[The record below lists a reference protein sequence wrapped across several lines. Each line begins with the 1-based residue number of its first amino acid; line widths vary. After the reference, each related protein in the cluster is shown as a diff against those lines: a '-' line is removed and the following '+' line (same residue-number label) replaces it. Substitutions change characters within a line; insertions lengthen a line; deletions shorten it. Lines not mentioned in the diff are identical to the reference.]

1 MPPTPAPQPSLL
13 IVGGGVGGLAC
24 ALAVAQTG
32 RPVHLLEQAPA
43 FGEVGAGIQLAP
55 NATAVLDRLGVLD
68 ALSRDAVF
76 PNRLVLMDAVAGT
89 PITALDVGASFRERY
104 EHPYL
109 VAHRVDLHR
118 VLLDACREHALITL
132 ETAKTVTA
140 VEDLIDRARV
150 TCADGSAYEAA
161 ALVGADG
168 LSSTI
173 RRLLSDDEPICSQYV
188 AYRGTLPMTQATEHA
203 DIDDVVM
210 WAGPDM
216 HLVQYPV
223 RRGELYNNVA
233 VFKSPS
239 YIEGAD
245 DWGGPEE
252 LDGCFGALCPGARD
266 AHGMLQRHQ
275 RWPMFDR
282 LPIGNWTR
290 HRITLLGD
298 AAHPMLQYL
307 AQGGCQ
313 ALEDAVCLAD
323 HLERHGD
330 AGDAFVAYQQE
341 RIPRTARVQATARR
355 WGEIC
360 HVGGVGRDLRNA
372 LLAERR
378 ADDFGAVDWLYGH
391 RQLARI

>member
-1 MPPTPAPQPSLL
+1 MQPSSLL

-43 FGEVGAGIQLAP
+43 FGEVGAGIQLGP
-55 NATAVLDRLGVLD
+55 NATAVLDRLGVLE
-68 ALSRDAVF
+68 ALSQDAVF

-104 EHPYL
+104 GNSYL

-118 VLLDACREHALITL
+118 VLLDACRAHALITL
-132 ETAKTVTA
+132 ETGKAATA

-150 TCADGSAYEAA
+150 TCADGSVYEAE

-168 LSSTI
+168 LHSTV
-173 RRLLSDDEPICSQYV
+173 RRLLSDDEPVCSRYV
-188 AYRGTLPMTQATEHA
+188 AYRGTLPMSQVTEHA
-203 DIDDVVM
+203 GIDDVVM

-223 RRGELYNNVA
+223 RRGELYNIVA

-239 YIEGAD
+239 YVEGG

-252 LDGCFGALCPGARD
+252 LDACFGALCPGVRD
-266 AHGMLQRHQ
+266 ARGMLERHR

-282 LPIGNWTR
+282 LPIASWTR
-290 HRITLLGD
+290 NRITLLGD

-313 ALEDAVCLAD
+313 ALEDAVCLAEALD
-323 HLERHGD
+323 RHDD
-330 AGDAFVAYQQE
+330 ANDAFVAYQQE
-341 RIPRTARVQATARR
+341 RIPRTARVQTTART

-360 HVGGVGRDLRNA
+360 HVGGIGRDLRNA

-378 ADDFGAVDWLYGH
+378 ADDFGTVDWLYGH
-391 RQLARI
+391 RQLALV

>member
-1 MPPTPAPQPSLL
+1 MSRTTAQPSSLL

-24 ALAVAQTG
+24 ALAVAQAGG
-32 RPVHLLEQAPA
+32 RVHLLEQAPA
-43 FGEVGAGIQLAP
+43 FGEVGAGIQLGP
-55 NATAVLDRLGVLD
+55 NATAVLDRLGVLE
-68 ALSRDAVF
+68 ALSQDAVF
-76 PNRLVLMDAVAGT
+76 PNRVVLMDAVAET
-89 PITALDVGASFRERY
+89 PITVLDVGASFRERY
-104 EHPYL
+104 GHPYL

-132 ETAKTVTA
+132 ETGKTVTA
-140 VEDLIDRARV
+140 AEDLIDGARV
-150 TCADGSAYEAA
+150 TCADGSVYEVE

-168 LSSTI
+168 LWSTV
-173 RRLLSDDEPICSQYV
+173 RRLLSDDEPVCSGYV
-188 AYRGTLPMTQATEHA
+188 AYRGTLPMSQATEHA
-203 DIDDVVM
+203 EIDDVVM

-239 YIEGAD
+239 YIEGSD

-252 LDGCFGALCPGARD
+252 LDACFGALCRGVRD
-266 AHGMLQRHQ
+266 ARGMLQRQ
-275 RWPMFDR
+275 RRWPMFDA

-323 HLERHGD
+323 HLDRHDD

-341 RIPRTARVQATARR
+341 RIPRTARVQTTART
-355 WGEIC
+355 WGEVL
-360 HVGGVGRDLRNA
+360 HVGGVGRDLRNT

-378 ADDFGAVDWLYGH
+378 SDDFGAVDWLYGH

>member
-1 MPPTPAPQPSLL
+1 MQQHSLL
-13 IVGGGVGGLAC
+13 IVGGGIGGLAC

-32 RPVHLLEQAPA
+32 RSVHLLEQAPA

-76 PNRLVLMDAVAGT
+76 PNRLVLLDAVCGT

-104 EHPYL
+104 GHPYV

-118 VLLDACREHALITL
+118 VLLDACRAHALITL
-132 ETAKTVTA
+132 ETGKTVTA
-140 VEDLIDRARV
+140 VEDLIDGARV
-150 TCADGSAYEAA
+150 TCADGSVYEAE

-168 LSSTI
+168 LHSTI
-173 RRLLSDDEPICSQYV
+173 RRLLSDDEPVCSRYV
-188 AYRGTLPMTQATEHA
+188 AYRGTLPMSRATEHA
-203 DIDDVVM
+203 DVDDVVM

-239 YIEGAD
+239 YIEGGE

-252 LDGCFGALCPGARD
+252 LDACFGGLCPGIRD
-266 AHGMLQRHQ
+266 AHGMLQRQQ

-282 LPIGNWTR
+282 LPIANWTR

-341 RIPRTARVQATARR
+341 RIPRTARVQATART

-360 HVGGVGRDLRNA
+360 HVGGVGRDLRNT

>member
-1 MPPTPAPQPSLL
+1 MQHPSLL
-13 IVGGGVGGLAC
+13 IVGGGIGGLAC

-32 RPVHLLEQAPA
+32 RSVHLLEQAPA

-76 PNRLVLMDAVAGT
+76 PNRLVLLDAVCGT

-104 EHPYL
+104 GHPYV

-118 VLLDACREHALITL
+118 VLLDACRAHALITL
-132 ETAKTVTA
+132 QIGKTVTA
-140 VEDLIDRARV
+140 VEDLIDGARV
-150 TCADGSAYEAA
+150 TCADGSVYEAA

-168 LSSTI
+168 LHSTV
-173 RRLLSDDEPICSQYV
+173 RRLLSDDEPVCSRYV

-203 DIDDVVM
+203 DVDDVVM
-210 WAGPDM
+210 WAGPAI

-239 YIEGAD
+239 YIAGGD

-252 LDGCFGALCPGARD
+252 LDACFGGLCPGIRD
-266 AHGMLQRHQ
+266 AHGMLQRQQ

-282 LPIGNWTR
+282 LPIANWTR

-323 HLERHGD
+323 HFDRHDD
-330 AGDAFVAYQQE
+330 AHDAFVAYQQQ
-341 RIPRTARVQATARR
+341 RIPRTARVQSTARR

-360 HVGGVGRDLRNA
+360 HVGGVGRDLRNT